1 MSHELCT
8 ASPAQPS
15 ERNTNNDIKA
25 TFHQYQY
32 QYQCLRVVVRRPG
45 RVHDSGTGQTLLGN
59 MMVAKV
65 SHQLRSRE
73 VLQKLLGVFEAELL
87 HPTTP
92 FHRLQSLSKHFLSL
106 FQRP

>member
-15 ERNTNNDIKA
+15 ERNTSNDIKA

-32 QYQCLRVVVRRPG
+32 QYQYLRVVVRRLG
-45 RVHDSGTGQTLLGN
+45 RVHDNGTEQTLLGN

-65 SHQLRSRE
+65 SH
-73 VLQKLLGVFEAELL
+73 
-87 HPTTP
+87 
-92 FHRLQSLSKHFLSL
+92 
-106 FQRP
+106 